1 MMAQSFP
8 EILHT
13 RSEDIPSGSI
23 LHVRGELDLA
33 SAPSLHAELVRLLD
47 RGRAVIVDCS
57 ELQYLDMAGVHVL
70 EDCHQRAAQRGQRLV
85 LVGSI
90 PLVHRILAIVRL
102 NERMPVVDVIGEAL
116 ELLGQKEIAC
126 ANGGMTK

>member
-8 EILHT
+8 AILHT
-13 RSEDIPSGSI
+13 RSEDIPSGSV
-23 LHVRGELDLA
+23 LHVRGELDLS
-33 SAPSLHAELVRLLD
+33 SAPSLRARLGRLLD

-70 EDCHQRAAQRGQRLV
+70 EDCHQGAAQRGQRLV
-85 LVGSI
+85 LVGSV
-90 PLVHRILAIVRL
+90 PLVHRILTIIRL
-102 NERMPVVDVIGEAL
+102 NERMPVVDTVGEAL
-116 ELLGQKEIAC
+116 ELLEREVAC